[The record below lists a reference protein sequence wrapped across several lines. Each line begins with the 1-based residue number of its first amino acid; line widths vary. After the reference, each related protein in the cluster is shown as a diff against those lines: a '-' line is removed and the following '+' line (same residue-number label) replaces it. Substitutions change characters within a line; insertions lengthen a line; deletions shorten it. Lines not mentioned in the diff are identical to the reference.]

1 MRRAVSENMSEPTD
15 DLAEVTA
22 TTREEACMVVV
33 INSRVMKTPLRS
45 RHSYGSKVASVL
57 PSSSVRGCHPKSTL
71 RHVLTKGYPDRKMI
85 RQTRI
90 IN

>member
-33 INSRVMKTPLRS
+33 INSRVMKAPLRS
-45 RHSYGSKVASVL
+45 RHSYGSEVAAVL
-57 PSSSVRGCHPKSTL
+57 PSSSVHGCHPKSVYFTS
-71 RHVLTKGYPDRKMI
+71 RAD
-85 RQTRI
+85 
-90 IN
+90 